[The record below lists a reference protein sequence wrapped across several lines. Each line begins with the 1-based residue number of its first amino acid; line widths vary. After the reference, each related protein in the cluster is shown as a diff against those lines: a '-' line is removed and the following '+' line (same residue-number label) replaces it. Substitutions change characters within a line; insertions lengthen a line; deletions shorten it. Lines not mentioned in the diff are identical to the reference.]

1 MTVPLAPVA
10 RFARFARFDSLVLVV
25 LPVIA
30 ACGDE
35 VLLHRLDE
43 GQANQVLVALGD
55 AGVTARKG
63 RDEGDETAFEVT
75 VRPSEASRARLLLS
89 TRDLPRAR
97 SQGFSDLFGSA
108 GLVPSPLEEHARY
121 LHALSGELSRTV
133 EALDGVIGARVH
145 LALPVPDP
153 LRPEARKTPRA
164 SVLVKCRSDAR
175 TRIEEQAEGLRRI
188 VAGAAEGLEPAA
200 VAIVIAESAPP
211 PAPAPALER
220 AVSRSWLAGSALALA
235 LVLGAGALRLGRKR
249 PDDR

>member
-10 RFARFARFDSLVLVV
+10 RFARLVV
-25 LPVIA
+25 LVLPAIA

-35 VLLHRLDE
+35 VILHRLDE

-55 AGVTARKG
+55 AGVAARKG
-63 RDEGDETAFEVT
+63 RDEGDETAFAVT
-75 VRPSEASRARLLLS
+75 VRPSEGSRARLILS
-89 TRDLPRAR
+89 TLDLPRAR
-97 SQGFSDLFGSA
+97 SAGFSDLFGSA

-153 LRPEARKTPRA
+153 LRPEARRPPRA

-175 TRIEEQAEGLRRI
+175 ARIEEQAEGLRRI

-211 PAPAPALER
+211 PARLPER
-220 AVSRSWLAGSALALA
+220 ASSRSWLAGLALALA
-235 LVLGAGALRLGRKR
+235 LVLGAGALTLGRKR
-249 PDDR
+249 PDHR

>member
-1 MTVPLAPVA
+1 
-10 RFARFARFDSLVLVV
+10 
-25 LPVIA
+25 
-30 ACGDE
+30 

-63 RDEGDETAFEVT
+63 RDDGDEAAFEVA
-75 VRPSEASRARLLLS
+75 VRQSDASRARSVLS
-89 TRDLPRAR
+89 ALDLPRAR
-97 SQGFSDLFGSA
+97 SPGFSDLFGSP

-133 EALDGVIGARVH
+133 EAFDGVIGARVH

-153 LRPEARKTPRA
+153 LRPEARRTPRA
-164 SVLVKCRSDAR
+164 SVLVKCRPDDRA
-175 TRIEEQAEGLRRI
+175 RIEEQADGLRRI

-200 VAIVIAESAPP
+200 VAIVVAESAPP
-211 PAPAPALER
+211 PARLPER

-235 LVLGAGALRLGRKR
+235 VLLGAGALSLGRKR